1 MIGLS
6 RGLHFA
12 RRATTP
18 ATRTISIGMN
28 APLRMSPVAAR
39 AMSNH
44 TIVYTDTDEAPYLAT
59 YSLLPIFQK
68 FTGPFGIDMVKT
80 DISVAGRILSLF
92 PDNLTPEQR
101 VEDELGKLGDL
112 CKTPQANVIK
122 LPNVSASIPQLCEAI
137 EELQGKGYNIPNYPA
152 EPKTDAERE
161 IAAIYSKALGSSV
174 NPVLREGNSDRR
186 VAAPVKSYAQNN
198 PHRLGKWSKESR
210 SGVAHMAD
218 GDFFSSEQSYT
229 MPSAGNVKIEFVG
242 SDGSVKVLKAETALL
257 EGEVIDA
264 SRMSIA
270 ALREFF
276 ERTITECGE
285 KNLMVS
291 LHMKATMMKI
301 SDPVIFGHCV
311 TVFFK
316 DVFDKHGALFAEL
329 GVNTN
334 NGFDSVLQKI
344 SGHAK
349 EAEILADIDAVYAA
363 RPGLAMVDSSKG
375 ITNLNVPNDVIIDA
389 SMPNVVRDSGMM
401 WNKDDALEDVMCMIP
416 DRCYAGIYEEI
427 LDFCRENGEF
437 DVSTMGN
444 VCNVGLMAQKAEEYG
459 SHDKTFI
466 LEEAGTIRVVDD
478 AGKQVFEHAV
488 EVGDIWRM
496 AQTKD
501 EPIQDWV
508 KLAVT
513 RMRATGD
520 EGIFWLDANRAHDA
534 SIIAKIEKYIG
545 NHDTSGLNWSIMTP
559 REAMA
564 KSCAN
569 AKARVDTISIT
580 GNVLRDYL
588 TDLFPI
594 LELGTSAKMLSI
606 VPLLKGGG
614 LYETGAGG
622 SAPKHVQQFVK
633 EGHLRWDSLGE
644 YLATAVS
651 LEDLGTNKDD
661 SKALL
666 LGNTLNEAIG
676 NLLDNRKSPS
686 RKVNELDNRGSN
698 FYVAFYWAQA
708 LANQTSDPAIAAH
721 FAPLAEQ
728 LVANES
734 KIVQELID
742 CQGSA
747 VDIGGYYKPDADKC
761 HKAMCPSATLNAII
775 GNQSSL

>member
-1 MIGLS
+1 M
-6 RGLHFA
+6 A
-12 RRATTP
+12 RRTT
-18 ATRTISIGMN
+18 AASMSMS
-28 APLRMSPVAAR
+28 APLRMNGVR

-68 FTGPFGIDMVKT
+68 FTSPFGIDMVKK

-92 PDNLTPEQR
+92 PDNLTPDQR
-101 VEDELGKLGDL
+101 IEDELSKLGEL
-112 CKTPQANVIK
+112 CKTPVANVIK
-122 LPNVSASIPQLCEAI
+122 LPNVSASIPQLIEAI
-137 EELQGKGYNIPNYPA
+137 EELQGQGYDIPSYPS
-152 EPKTDAERE
+152 EPKTDEERA
-161 IAAIYSKALGSSV
+161 IAATYSKALGSSV

-198 PHRLGKWSKESR
+198 PHRLKKWSKESR
-210 SGVAHMAD
+210 AGVAHMED
-218 GDFFSSEQSYT
+218 GDFFSAEQSYV

-242 SDGSVKVLKAETALL
+242 KDGSVKVLKAETALQ
-257 EGEVIDA
+257 EGEVIDS
-264 SRMSIA
+264 SRMSVK
-270 ALREFF
+270 ALRAFF
-276 ERTITECGE
+276 EKEISACHE
-285 KNLMVS
+285 KGLMIS

-311 TVFFK
+311 TVYFK
-316 DVFDKHGALFAEL
+316 DVFEKHGALFEEL
-329 GVNTN
+329 GVNPN

-344 SGHAK
+344 KGHAK
-349 EAEILADIDAVYAA
+349 ETEILADIDAVYAS
-363 RPGLAMVDSSKG
+363 RPGLAMVDSAKG
-375 ITNLNVPNDVIIDA
+375 ITNLHVPNDVIIDA
-389 SMPNVVRDSGMM
+389 SMPNVVRDGGCM
-401 WNKDDALEDVMCMIP
+401 WNKDDALEEVMCMIP

-427 LDFCRENGEF
+427 LNFCRENGEF
-437 DVSTMGN
+437 DVSKMGN
-444 VCNVGLMAQKAEEYG
+444 VANVGLMAQKAEEYG

-478 AGKQVFEHAV
+478 SGKQIFEHAV
-488 EVGDIWRM
+488 ETGDIWRM

-508 KLAVT
+508 KLAVS
-513 RMRATGD
+513 RMRATGS
-520 EGIFWLDANRAHDA
+520 EGIFWLDEKRAHDA
-534 SIIAKIEKYIG
+534 NLIKKIEQYIV
-545 NHDTSGLNWSIMTP
+545 NHDTSGLNWSIMKP
-559 REAMA
+559 QDAMA

-569 AKARVDTISIT
+569 AHAEKDTISIT

-651 LEDLGTNKDD
+651 LEDIGTNKGDA
-661 SKALL
+661 KALL

-676 NLLDNRKSPS
+676 ELLDNRKSPS

-698 FYVAFYWAQA
+698 FYVARYWSEA
-708 LANQTSDPAIAAH
+708 LAKQTQDSEIAAH
-721 FAPLAEQ
+721 FAPLAQQ
-728 LVANES
+728 LAENED
-734 KIVQELID
+734 KIVKELVD
-742 CQGSA
+742 CQGSP
-747 VDIGGYYKPDADKC
+747 VDLGGYYKPDAAKATA
-761 HKAMCPSATLNAII
+761 AMCPSPTLNAII
-775 GNQSSL
+775 GGQ